1 MRDLLDPVPNAVAAL
16 KADDAHL
23 AQENQQGNKLAQY
36 FYHHH
41 HHHHH
46 HHHRW
51 QIIGKPASASAR

>member
-16 KADDAHL
+16 KADDARL

-41 HHHHH
+41 HHHHQ
-46 HHHRW
+46 W
-51 QIIGKPASASAR
+51 QITGKPASASAR